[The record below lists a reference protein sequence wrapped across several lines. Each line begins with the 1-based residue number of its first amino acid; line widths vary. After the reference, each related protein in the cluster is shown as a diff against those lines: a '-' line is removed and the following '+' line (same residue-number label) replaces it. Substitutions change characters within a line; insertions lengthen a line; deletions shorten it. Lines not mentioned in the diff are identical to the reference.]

1 MFMEG
6 SPFRGQWK
14 SAKRVTRGYGDCKV
28 LGVAASGGRHGVPQ
42 YPAGVGAKHR
52 GVKDMF
58 FICFEK
64 TYNGGGKRICFLLC

>member
-1 MFMEG
+1 MVQG
-6 SPFRGQWK
+6 RPPP
-14 SAKRVTRGYGDCKV
+14 
-28 LGVAASGGRHGVPQ
+28 LGAASNSVSDYLRGIRQ
-42 YPAGVGAKHR
+42 CEACEAGSTPPGSVRSTG